1 MVDRNKQHLQFDFD
15 NFNATGLKPLVKA
28 LKKRDVT
35 VSDIE
40 GSKRAVRKSGVLTKK
55 ATLFLADGQK
65 LIIEATAQGAIFQV
79 KLNNQVLAIKNVD
92 NLNKAV
98 KEIAGFVH
106 KNSKSFQAKLRK
118 IAERKQGQSNSGS
131 RQAKLSTQQQLA
143 EKQQLI
149 DDYRLTVEQLTAELN
164 ELLQAITKLENSNA
178 ALTTE
183 ITELQ
188 SQINSQQETL
198 DQLIQPPI
206 AA

>member
-15 NFNATGLKPLVKA
+15 HFNATGLKPLVNA

-35 VSDIE
+35 VTDIE

-65 LIIEATAQGAIFQV
+65 LIIEATAQGTIFQV
-79 KLNNQVLAIKNVD
+79 KLNNQVLAIKHVD
-92 NLNKAV
+92 NLTKAV
-98 KEIAGFVH
+98 REIAGFVH

-118 IAERKQGQSNSGS
+118 MAERKRSQSSSGT
-131 RQAKLSTQQQLA
+131 RQATLSTQQQLA
-143 EKQQLI
+143 DKQQLI
-149 DDYRLTVEQLTAELN
+149 DDYRLTVEQLAAELN
-164 ELLQAITKLENSNA
+164 ELLQAITQLENSNA
-178 ALTTE
+178 ELTTE
-183 ITELQ
+183 IAELQ
-188 SQINSQQETL
+188 SQINTQQETL